1 MNLDT
6 WKKAVDEHISILDQ
20 TIEDRNTLKKSI
32 EEHLSQF
39 FEWEEIEYN
48 RDFTIITLSWAYDK
62 SPVIKADKISDLKM
76 DWIINADY
84 DDKANRIV
92 VIELYP
98 WGVEEVDN

>member
-20 TIEDRNTLKKSI
+20 TIEDRNTLKQSI

-39 FEWEEIEYN
+39 FEWEEIDYN
-48 RDFTIITLSWAYDK
+48 RDFTVITLSWAYGE

-84 DDKANRIV
+84 DDNANRIV
-92 VIELYP
+92 TVEIHP
-98 WGVEEVDN
+98 WGVEET

>member
-6 WKKAVDEHISILDQ
+6 WKKAVDEHIAILDQ
-20 TIEDRNTLKKSI
+20 TIEDRNALKHSI

-48 RDFTIITLSWAYDK
+48 RDFTVITLKWAYGD

-92 VIELYP
+92 LIEVYP
-98 WGVEEVDN
+98 WGVKET

>member
-48 RDFTIITLSWAYDK
+48 RDFTVITLSWAYGV

-92 VIELYP
+92 TVEIHP
-98 WGVEEVDN
+98 WGVEDS